1 MSGPSS
7 ETQQVALPKR
17 HLMLT
22 EELPGFFDVLV
33 QEMAGNSICTEKSE
47 RYVADLADIA
57 YGLVVFIR
65 FFRPGAES

>member
-1 MSGPSS
+1 
-7 ETQQVALPKR
+7 
-17 HLMLT
+17 MLT